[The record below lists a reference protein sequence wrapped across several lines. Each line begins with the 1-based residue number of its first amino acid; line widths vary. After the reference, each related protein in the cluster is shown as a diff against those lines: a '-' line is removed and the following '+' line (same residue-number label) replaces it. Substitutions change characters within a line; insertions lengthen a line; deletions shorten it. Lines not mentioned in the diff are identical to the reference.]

1 MTHIRRIDENISRD
15 YAMSVLENI
24 LDSDD
29 FSVEIVNCGSG
40 ANCSYKDGEMVEY
53 LSEFIGEVRSMAEKC
68 NGGFE
73 ISTGDNMT
81 YNVFVT
87 DENDETYASIDF
99 RLVYYRDDS
108 AVTLQAKFDSFEY

>member
-29 FSVEIVNCGSG
+29 FSVEIVD
-40 ANCSYKDGEMVEY
+40 CSFPEIKKGQMFEY
-53 LSEFIGEVRSMAEKC
+53 LSEFITKVRSMAETC

-73 ISTGDNMT
+73 ITTGSNMT

-87 DENDETYASIDF
+87 DEDGAEYASIDF